1 MQNSKQKNL
10 ILTLPKTNIL
20 LVGFS
25 HDTAPLAIRERVA
38 FAPDILRASYR
49 ELKDDVGASEALIL
63 STCNRT
69 EIYVRADDYRSVL
82 EWISVKKGLSE
93 DELAPHTYIKFDL
106 DVLSHAVSVAC
117 GINSMVLGETQIFG
131 QMKLAYKESDQSR
144 CLGRSLRRLFD
155 TTFSIA
161 KDVRSNTSIGAH
173 SISMASVSL
182 RAIDRVFPDLFDQ
195 RVLFIGAG
203 EMINLFCQHFA
214 SRKFK
219 SLTFCNRTTER
230 AVDLASKYH
239 GEAIEL
245 SDLGNHVERSDII
258 VSCTASS
265 IPIIGK
271 GVIEDGLRL
280 RRHKPIMIFDL
291 AVPRDV
297 EASVA
302 FLDDVF
308 LFTVDDLGDLVR
320 QGMDGRQAALDEA
333 NRIIERRVAQFSAWD
348 TSDATVDVV
357 KAFRKFGEELARQEL
372 RKALASLKRSDDPE
386 EVLRSFTNSL
396 TKKFLDQPSRAL
408 NSTRGDERKKLSDTL
423 SKLFNLDDQ
432 I

>member
-1 MQNSKQKNL
+1 
-10 ILTLPKTNIL
+10 LTLPKTNIL

-131 QMKLAYKESDQSR
+131 QMKVAYQQSDESS
-144 CLGRSLRRLFD
+144 CLGKVLRKLFD

-173 SISMASVSL
+173 SISMASASL
-182 RAIDRVFPDLFDQ
+182 HAIDRIFPDLFDH

-203 EMINLFCQHFA
+203 EMINLFCQHF
-214 SRKFK
+214 SEKKFK
-219 SLTFCNRTTER
+219 LLAFCNRTSKR
-230 AVDLASKYH
+230 AFELSSKYG
-239 GEAIEL
+239 GEAVEF
-245 SDLGNHVERSDII
+245 SDLGNHLERFDII

-265 IPIIGK
+265 IPILGK
-271 GVIEDGLRL
+271 GVIEDSLRR
-280 RRHKPIMIFDL
+280 RRHKPIIIFDL

-302 FLDDVF
+302 FLDDIF

-320 QGMDGRQAALDEA
+320 QGIAGRQAALDDA
-333 NRIIERRVAQFSAWD
+333 NRIIARRVSEFSVWD
-348 TSDATVDVV
+348 TSDDTVDIV
-357 KAFRKFGEELARQEL
+357 KAFRQFGEELARQEL
-372 RKALASLKRSDDPE
+372 RKALGALKRSEDPE

-396 TKKFLDQPSRAL
+396 TKKFLDRPSRAV
-408 NSTRGDERKKLSDTL
+408 NSTRGDDRKKLSDTL
-423 SKLFNLDDQ
+423 SKLFNLDDT